1 MFASRWQ
8 TDEAR
13 ASSSCTSFARRAAPR
28 RQQTPGRKVLAVAR
42 TGAAAVGDLDF
53 EWASRGPGLLARTA
67 QKKPNWAAEWHR
79 LGRRPDSVGGRGLA
93 RRPLSVSVPVQ
104 STWFA
109 FVCASQSQS
118 LPRAHHAPPSG
129 RRCWSSS
136 LISLE
141 IWPVGRF
148 LFLFIIK
155 RQTTN
160 VNY

>member
-1 MFASRWQ
+1 MEFQLKFAPPKYRACLQAEGRQ
-8 TDEAR
+8 TKR
-13 ASSSCTSFARRAAPR
+13 ALLPLVHPSRAAPR

-67 QKKPNWAAEWHR
+67 QKKPNRDAEWHR

-104 STWFA
+104 SSWFA

-129 RRCWSSS
+129 RRCW
-136 LISLE
+136 LVIISLE
-141 IWPVGRF
+141 I
-148 LFLFIIK
+148 
-155 RQTTN
+155 
-160 VNY
+160 